1 MSSRLTD
8 GMLCGEGN
16 QTTYMASSFANSFS
30 GPEGLLIGAA
40 LILFFIVRQFSTR
53 RVLSLLNVIAPAALL
68 YFGLQGLGDLD
79 STSWLLLGISLSL
92 AIVFGA
98 ARGMS
103 FRVWTDASGQA
114 VMRGG
119 GLTIVLWLATFAA
132 KALLTF
138 AEIKLGLGTAGTSAA
153 ASLLPGALTI
163 ATQLLV
169 VYLRAQDQRQVS
181 YRVS

>member
-1 MSSRLTD
+1 
-8 GMLCGEGN
+8 
-16 QTTYMASSFANSFS
+16 MATSLANTFS

-40 LILFFIVRQFSTR
+40 LIVFFIVRQFSTR
-53 RVLSLLNVIAPAALL
+53 RVLSLANLLAPAALL

-79 STSWLLLGISLSL
+79 STGWMLLGVGMSLGI
-92 AIVFGA
+92 AFGV
-98 ARGMS
+98 ARGMT

-119 GLTIVLWLATFAA
+119 GLTVVLWVATIAA

-138 AEIKLGLGTAGTSAA
+138 IEIKLGLAAGATSSA
-153 ASLLPGALTI
+153 ASLLPGAATI
-163 ATQLLV
+163 AAQVLV
-169 VYLRAQDQRQVS
+169 VYLRAQDERLAS